1 MLLLFIVFASIGE
14 DAASTSLAIP
24 SGLMAGFTLKA
35 ESEGTDGHEEN
46 AESEGTDDHEEKS
59 ESEGTDD
66 HEEKA
71 ESEGTDDHEDIT
83 TNKILQAIKESEL
96 RIIAEVRKTIQLTKV
111 KTFVFEDD
119 DKHGMTCNQTSS
131 TDICFYIM

>member
-1 MLLLFIVFASIGE
+1 
-14 DAASTSLAIP
+14 
-24 SGLMAGFTLKA
+24 MAGFTPKA
-35 ESEGTDGHEEN
+35 
-46 AESEGTDDHEEKS
+46 
-59 ESEGTDD
+59 
-66 HEEKA
+66 EEKA
-71 ESEGTDDHEDIT
+71 ESEGIDDHEPEGIDDHEDIT
-83 TNKILQAIKESEL
+83 TNKILQAIKESER

>member
-1 MLLLFIVFASIGE
+1 MMLLLFIVFASIGE
-14 DAASTSLAIP
+14 DATSTSLTIP

-35 ESEGTDGHEEN
+35 ESEGI
-46 AESEGTDDHEEKS
+46 
-59 ESEGTDD
+59 DD

-71 ESEGTDDHEDIT
+71 ESEGTDDHGDIA

-96 RIIAEVRKTIQLTKV
+96 RIIAEIRKTIQLTKV
-111 KTFVFEDD
+111 KTFVFEDED
-119 DKHGMTCNQTSS
+119 NDSMTCNQTSS